1 VVEVVVHRSRETF
14 ACFASNGARPQA
26 IFRRSRPA
34 SDRPCGATPTGL
46 LPDPLAMAPR
56 FVHVAVFALASCDAP
71 RTTVEA
77 EPAEPSR
84 DDAPATTASEGD
96 ASTSSA
102 PATFVEPTPTPTPVD
117 AVPPSTAELALER
130 PPGFGTIRP
139 ELPVPKPEELTV
151 HALAGFEVVAIH
163 MRPDLESPRLGYLRM
178 GQRTMVTAKLDD
190 QDKECPKGFYG
201 LPAGG
206 FACASKG
213 LLVDATKEPYMY
225 LPPLP
230 PRIDRPIPYD
240 YGVIA
245 SDGTPLWWRMADAD
259 EIRLA
264 TQRYEAEVAAAAP
277 ADTDP
282 NAQPD
287 ANPDANPD
295 APKPAPTKKKKA
307 GPRMPGEETPD
318 DEPLPDVDDAPPPEL
333 TPEEIEK
340 QKRHEAAERKRA
352 EAQAEG
358 ERERAKELARKA
370 ARLPLSAKSPFL
382 EAGMVITLGEKVKDD
397 GRSWWRT
404 TRGAFVQSHRAWRKE
419 PTDFHGGEVPAG
431 ATSFGFVIEDV
442 ASASAIAKRGKLE
455 WKRKLGFRELLV
467 FTAQAEVGGHTYL
480 VTADGLH
487 VRNSDMR
494 MARPA
499 TRPEEVRP
507 YERWIDVDLE
517 RQLLVAYDGDVP
529 VYATLVSTGKK
540 GTAEESF
547 LTPAGKF
554 RITTKHVSSS
564 MDGDT
569 ASDGAY
575 SIQDV
580 PWAMFFHGSY
590 ALHGAF
596 WHSKFGSRRSHGC
609 VNLGPTDARWLF
621 NWTMPFVPQTWHG
634 VAAHPGAPGSMVVV
648 H

>member
-1 VVEVVVHRSRETF
+1 
-14 ACFASNGARPQA
+14 
-26 IFRRSRPA
+26 
-34 SDRPCGATPTGL
+34 
-46 LPDPLAMAPR
+46 
-56 FVHVAVFALASCDAP
+56 
-71 RTTVEA
+71 
-77 EPAEPSR
+77 
-84 DDAPATTASEGD
+84 
-96 ASTSSA
+96 
-102 PATFVEPTPTPTPVD
+102 
-117 AVPPSTAELALER
+117 
-130 PPGFGTIRP
+130 
-139 ELPVPKPEELTV
+139 
-151 HALAGFEVVAIH
+151 

-190 QDKECPKGFYG
+190 QGKECPKGFHG

-225 LPPLP
+225 LPPPP
-230 PRIDRPIPYD
+230 PRLDQPIPYD

-259 EIRLA
+259 EIALA
-264 TQRYEAEVAAAAP
+264 QQRWEAEVAAAMP
-277 ADTDP
+277 ADDP
-282 NAQPD
+282 NADPD
-287 ANPDANPD
+287 AQPST
-295 APKPAPTKKKKA
+295 PKAEPTKPKKKD
-307 GPRMPGEETPD
+307 GPRMPGGAMPD
-318 DEPLPDVDDAPPPEL
+318 DEPLPDVDDEPAPES
-333 TPEEIEK
+333 TPEELEEA
-340 QKRHEAAERKRA
+340 KRREAAERKRA
-352 EAQAEG
+352 EKQAE
-358 ERERAKELARKA
+358 EDRERAKELARKA

-382 EAGMVITLGEKVKDD
+382 ESGMVITLGEKVKSD

-404 TRGAFVQSHRAWRKE
+404 TRGAFVQSHRAWRKKT
-419 PTDFHGGEVPAG
+419 TDFHGGELPVG
-431 ATSFGFVIEDV
+431 ASSFGFVMEEV
-442 ASASAIAKRGKLE
+442 AAASAMSKKGKLE
-455 WKRKLGFRELLV
+455 WKRKLAFRELLV
-467 FTAQAEVGGHTYL
+467 FTGEVEIAGRSYL

-487 VRNSDMR
+487 VRASDMR
-494 MARPA
+494 MARIA

-517 RQLLVAYDGDVP
+517 RQLLVAYQGDTP

-540 GTAEESF
+540 GTEEESF

-554 RITTKHVSSS
+554 RIATKHVSSS

-580 PWAMFFHGSY
+580 PWAMFFHGNF

-621 NWTMPFVPQTWHG
+621 NWTMPFVPETWHG